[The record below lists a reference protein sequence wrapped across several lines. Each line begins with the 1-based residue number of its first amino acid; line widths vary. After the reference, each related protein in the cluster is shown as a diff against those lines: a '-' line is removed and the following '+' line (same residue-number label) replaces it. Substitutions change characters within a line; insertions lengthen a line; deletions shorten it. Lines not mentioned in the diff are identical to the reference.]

1 VIKEIRNGARPM
13 TRGLIEERVVRDRKD
28 VAKALTEAAMMTF
41 AGIQASARD
50 GAVPWRLART
60 GAIAAAG
67 IRSVLDESR
76 HVNTLGK

>member
-1 VIKEIRNGARPM
+1 
-13 TRGLIEERVVRDRKD
+13 
-28 VAKALTEAAMMTF
+28 MMTF

-50 GAVPWRLART
+50 GAVPWRLVRT

-67 IRSVLDESR
+67 IRSVLNESR